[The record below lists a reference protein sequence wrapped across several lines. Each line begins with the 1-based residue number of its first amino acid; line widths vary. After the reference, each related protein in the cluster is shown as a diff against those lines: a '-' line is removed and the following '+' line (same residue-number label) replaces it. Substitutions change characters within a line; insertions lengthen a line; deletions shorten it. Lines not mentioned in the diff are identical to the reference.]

1 MGGEQAS
8 FWIATLA
15 AKSSGASLAFLTDAH
30 TLDPRD
36 GRAWKAPLKRLLMP
50 MFFRFADATFAPS
63 TRTVELL
70 RMLGLPRSWIFLTHH
85 VVDSDF
91 FARMA
96 ESVDRSA
103 VRERWR
109 IPSEACVALFVG
121 KFVPWKRPMD
131 LLDAAARV
139 PELYVVMIGDGVLRS
154 SLEESARRYDLA
166 DRVLFLG
173 FTNQAALPEVYAALD
188 VLVLPS
194 ECEPFGLV
202 VKEAFAVGRP
212 AVVTRACGAAGD
224 LVQDGVTGHV
234 VDVGDTEALADRL
247 RILARKPSLLEAM
260 GKNAQARIAE
270 WGPDQN
276 AEAFVHACLSLQGR
290 H

>member
-1 MGGEQAS
+1 M
-8 FWIATLA
+8 W
-15 AKSSGASLAFLTDAH
+15 
-30 TLDPRD
+30 
-36 GRAWKAPLKRLLMP
+36 RL
-50 MFFRFADATFAPS
+50 RGIYRCSTAITGS
-63 TRTVELL
+63 TRRTV
-70 RMLGLPRSWIFLTHH
+70 HC
-85 VVDSDF
+85 V
-91 FARMA
+91 
-96 ESVDRSA
+96 
-103 VRERWR
+103 
-109 IPSEACVALFVG
+109 PSEACVALFVG

-173 FTNQAALPEVYAALD
+173 FTNQAALPEVYAASD
-188 VLVLPS
+188 ALVLPS
-194 ECEPFGLV
+194 GYEPFGLV
-202 VKEAFAVGRP
+202 VNEAFAVGRP
-212 AVVTRACGAAGD
+212 LVTRACGAAGE

-260 GKNAQARIAE
+260 GRNAQARIAE